1 MKKKMRILGAGIL
14 LSAVMVM
21 TSYAGSWQRNEKGWW
36 WLEDNGSYP
45 VSTWCWLDGNGDGI
59 SECYY
64 FDNNGYMLAN
74 TITPDGYQVNGDG
87 AWVDGSVVQTKRRK
101 WYSLEEAEKMA
112 LDYRYSHASD
122 PNGTFVI
129 FDEETEITGE
139 YYKFIVRWQMSEK
152 EADYRIKNDL
162 SVAPNIYS
170 GKIYVDY
177 KTGNIWEEW

>member
-1 MKKKMRILGAGIL
+1 M
-14 LSAVMVM
+14 
-21 TSYAGSWQRNEKGWW
+21 
-36 WLEDNGSYP
+36 
-45 VSTWCWLDGNGDGI
+45 
-59 SECYY
+59 
-64 FDNNGYMLAN
+64 
-74 TITPDGYQVNGDG
+74 
-87 AWVDGSVVQTKRRK
+87 
-101 WYSLEEAEKMA
+101 
-112 LDYRYSHASD
+112 
-122 PNGTFVI
+122 I